1 VRLCVFC
8 GSNDGTHP
16 AYAEAAVLLGAALAE
31 QGIGLVFGGG
41 KVGLMGTVAD
51 AALSAGGEV
60 IGVIPEFLVR
70 AEVAHTGV
78 SDLVVVESMHE
89 RKARMGDLADG
100 FIGLPGGYGTIEEL
114 VEVLT
119 WGQLGLHAKPVVLLD
134 VGGFFE
140 LLFRFFDAAVDAG
153 LLRPAHRHLAQRA
166 ATVDEAIALASR
178 PVPATPHKWIDR
190 DPR

>member
-1 VRLCVFC
+1 VFC
-8 GSNDGTHP
+8 GSNDGTDP
-16 AYAEAAVLLGAALAE
+16 AYAEAAVVLGAELAE
-31 QGIGLVFGGG
+31 RGIGLVYGGG
-41 KVGLMGTVAD
+41 NVGLMGAVAD

-70 AEVAHTGV
+70 AEVAHAGV
-78 SDLVVVESMHE
+78 SELVVVESMHE

-100 FIGLPGGYGTIEEL
+100 FIGLPGGYGTVEEL

-119 WGQLGLHAKPVVLLD
+119 WEQLGLHAKPVVLLD
-134 VGGFFE
+134 VNGFFE
-140 LLFRFFDAAVDAG
+140 LLFRFFDTAVEAG
-153 LLRPAHRHLAQRA
+153 LLRPAHRQLAQRA
-166 ATVDEAIALASR
+166 STVEEAIALASV